1 MREEERQA
9 RQQIVVSLLKAVKGN
24 SEPMSTLSPIMIW
37 TFEKVCRRP
46 LPIHNYLL
54 ISCFV
59 SATVARAN
67 EMNTMAVRRERPV

>member
-1 MREEERQA
+1 MQGAERQP
-9 RQQIVVSLLKAVKGN
+9 RQQIVAGLLKAVKGN
-24 SEPMSTLSPIMIW
+24 SKPMSTLSPTMIW

-59 SATVARAN
+59 SATVARAD